1 MGYSA
6 GYLYNIVTIQNK
18 VVATGFG
25 ETTSYKDV
33 CKVHAHKVWKSG
45 NKVLRESALDVVDV
59 VIFRMRWNNIVTRD
73 SLLVCEGKTYQILSL
88 EGNHQ
93 ENQIEIKAQEV
104 VQAAPIYVPPTPTPT
119 PTPTPDPTPEPIQE
133 SN

>member
-1 MGYSA
+1 MAYSS
-6 GYLYNIVTIQNK
+6 GYLHNIVTIRNK

-25 ETTSYKDV
+25 ETTSWQDAG
-33 CKVHAHKVWKSG
+33 CVHARKVWKSG
-45 NKVLRESALDVVDV
+45 NKVLRESVLDAIDV

-88 EGNHQ
+88 EGDRQ

-104 VQAAPIYVPPTPTPT
+104 VQGAPAYVPPTPQPSSS
-119 PTPTPDPTPEPIQE
+119 DI
-133 SN
+133 

>member
-6 GYLYNIVTIQNK
+6 GYLHNIVTIRNK

-25 ETTSYKDV
+25 ETTSWQDAG
-33 CKVHAHKVWKSG
+33 CVHARKVWKSG
-45 NKVLRESALDVVDV
+45 NKVLRESALDAIDV

-73 SLLVCEGKTYQILSL
+73 SLLVCDGKTYQILSL
-88 EGNHQ
+88 EGDRQ

-104 VQAAPIYVPPTPTPT
+104 VQGAPAYVPPTPTPSSS
-119 PTPTPDPTPEPIQE
+119 DI
-133 SN
+133 

>member
-1 MGYSA
+1 MGYSS
-6 GYLYNIVTIQNK
+6 GYLHNIVTIRNK

-25 ETTSYKDV
+25 ETISWQDAG
-33 CKVHAHKVWKSG
+33 CVHARKVWKSG
-45 NKVLRESALDVVDV
+45 NKVLRESALDAIDV

-88 EGNHQ
+88 EGDPQ

-104 VQAAPIYVPPTPTPT
+104 VQGAPTQKPKPSSSDI
-119 PTPTPDPTPEPIQE
+119 
-133 SN
+133 

>member
-6 GYLYNIVTIQNK
+6 GYLHNIVTIKNK

-25 ETTSYKDV
+25 ETTTYKEM
-33 CKVHAHKVWKSG
+33 CKVHARKIWKSG
-45 NKVLRESALDVVDV
+45 NKILRESALDAIDV

-73 SLLVCEGKTYQILSL
+73 SLLVCDGKTYQILSL
-88 EGNHQ
+88 EGDRR

-104 VQAAPIYVPPTPTPT
+104 VQGA
-119 PTPTPDPTPEPIQE
+119 Q
-133 SN
+133 SNN

>member
-25 ETTSYKDV
+25 ETTSWQDAG
-33 CKVHAHKVWKSG
+33 CVHARKVWKSG
-45 NKVLRESALDVVDV
+45 NKVLRESVLDAIDV

-88 EGNHQ
+88 EGDRQ

-104 VQAAPIYVPPTPTPT
+104 VNGAPTPKPK
-119 PTPTPDPTPEPIQE
+119 PSSSDI
-133 SN
+133 

>member
-33 CKVHAHKVWKSG
+33 CKVHARKVWKSG
-45 NKVLRESALDVVDV
+45 NKVLRESALDAVDV

-88 EGNHQ
+88 EGNFKDD
-93 ENQIEIKAQEV
+93 QIEIKAQEV
-104 VQAAPIYVPPTPTPT
+104 VQGAPPPTPSIS
-119 PTPTPDPTPEPIQE
+119 DI
-133 SN
+133 